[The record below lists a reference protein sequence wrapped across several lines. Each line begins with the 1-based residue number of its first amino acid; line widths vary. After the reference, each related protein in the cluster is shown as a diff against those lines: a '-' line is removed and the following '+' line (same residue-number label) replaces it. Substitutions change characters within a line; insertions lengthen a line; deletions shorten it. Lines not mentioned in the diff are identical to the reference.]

1 MEPMP
6 HVEQMKTELKA
17 TFDRVAQ
24 LRQWEDKGITHM
36 AQERQDYMTR
46 EMAWG
51 NFLVGAI
58 GALSDPPA
66 SNVPAKV
73 SKLKR

>member
-6 HVEQMKTELKA
+6 HVEQMKAQLKA
-17 TFDRVAQ
+17 SFDRAIILRRWTNIESIAEESKEHLAQ
-24 LRQWEDKGITHM
+24 
-36 AQERQDYMTR
+36 